1 MRYTERLET
10 KRQPS
15 VYIYRG
21 FHEMQRN
28 LVIVTMMLALV
39 VFGQADGQSTF
50 DESARATAF
59 KNYPKQPIKV
69 IVPFGAGGGSD
80 TFVRILQ
87 KAIEENDLL
96 PQPIVIINVPGAGG
110 TIGSRQVME
119 SKPDGYTLLCLHE
132 GIISAKYAGSADY
145 GPEAFEPVAGT
156 GEVGNVI
163 AVAGN
168 SKYTNLEQLLADAVA
183 RPEEIVF
190 SANIGAPSHF
200 VGLMLESAKPGA
212 RFRYTQ
218 TGGGAKRF
226 AALAG
231 GHIDVS
237 AFSLAEYMQFK
248 SAGLRALAYCSET
261 RHPSAP
267 EIPTA
272 VEQGFDVVTSIMQFW
287 WAPKN
292 TPDETTRVFAK
303 VLEKSMQ
310 TRQVQ
315 EALKAIQTDNV
326 FLAGEQLRRSLIKRE
341 QRFADVAQREL
352 TQTPDFPK
360 LVLGIVAM
368 LSLVVGFQSL
378 TNWKSNSLKHEN
390 AEANQADFSVRPW
403 LAFVSIAGTAVYVLV
418 MQMDWAGF
426 RVSTFM
432 YVFGLGLLLTG
443 LKVKQLPTMVAI
455 ALAMSFG
462 LHFVFTY
469 VFAIVLP

>member
-1 MRYTERLET
+1 
-10 KRQPS
+10 
-15 VYIYRG
+15 
-21 FHEMQRN
+21 MQQN
-28 LVIVTMMLALV
+28 LVIVAMILALI
-39 VFGQADGQSTF
+39 VFGRADGQSTSE
-50 DESARATAF
+50 ESTRSTPETILDH
-59 KNYPKQPIKV
+59 YPEQPIKV

-87 KAIEENDLL
+87 KAIKDNELL
-96 PQPIVIINVPGAGG
+96 PQPIVILNVPGAGG

-119 SKPDGYTLLCLHE
+119 SEPDGYTLLCLHE

-163 AVAGN
+163 AVAGD
-168 SKYTNLEQLLADAVA
+168 SKYTDLEQLLTEAVA
-183 RPEEIVF
+183 RPDEIVF

-200 VGLMLESAKPGA
+200 VGLMLENAKQGA

-248 SAGLRALAYCSET
+248 SAGIRALAYCGQT

-272 VEQGFDVVTSIMQFW
+272 VEQGFDVIASIMQFW

-292 TPDETTRVFAK
+292 TPGEKIRVLAD
-303 VLEKSMQ
+303 VLEKAMQ

-315 EALKAIQTDNV
+315 ETLKAIQTDNV
-326 FLAGEQLRRSLIKRE
+326 FLTGESLQQSLVKRE
-341 QRFADVAQREL
+341 RRFANVAQREL
-352 TQTPDFPK
+352 TQTPNFPI
-360 LVLGIVAM
+360 LVLGIVGI
-368 LSLVVGFQSL
+368 LSLVVAFQTLPS
-378 TNWKSNSLKHEN
+378 WKTTPLKREN
-390 AEANQADFSVRPW
+390 AEAIQAGHSIRPW
-403 LAFVSIAGTAVYVLV
+403 LAFVSMAGTAAYVLV
-418 MQMDWAGF
+418 MQMNWAGF

-432 YVFGLGLLLTG
+432 FIFGLGLLLTG
-443 LKVKQLPTMVAI
+443 RKVKQLPMMLAVALTMS
-455 ALAMSFG
+455 LG
-462 LHFVFTY
+462 LHFVFTN

>member
-1 MRYTERLET
+1 MRYTELFET
-10 KRQPS
+10 TRQPND
-15 VYIYRG
+15 YIYRG

-28 LVIVTMMLALV
+28 LVIVAMFFAMIV
-39 VFGQADGQSTF
+39 VGIADGQSASSTPTTIS
-50 DESARATAF
+50 D
-59 KNYPKQPIKV
+59 NYPEQPIKV

-87 KAIEENDLL
+87 KAIKENELL
-96 PQPIVIINVPGAGG
+96 PQPMVIINVPGAGG

-119 SKPDGYTLLCLHE
+119 SEPDGYTLLCLHE

-163 AVAGN
+163 AVAGD
-168 SKYTNLEQLLADAVA
+168 SKYTNLDQLLTDAVN

-248 SAGLRALAYCSET
+248 SAGLRALAYCTET

-272 VEQGFDVVTSIMQFW
+272 VEQGFDVINSTMQFW

-292 TPDETTRVFAK
+292 TPPEKTRFFAD
-303 VLEKSMQ
+303 VLQKSMQ

-315 EALKAIQTDNV
+315 EALEAIQTDNV
-326 FLAGEQLRRSLIKRE
+326 FLAGDSLRQSLAMRE
-341 QRFADVAQREL
+341 QRFANVAQREL
-352 TQTPDFPK
+352 TKTPDFPK
-360 LVLGIVAM
+360 LVLGIVVL
-368 LSLVVGFQSL
+368 LSLVVCFQTLPNRQTTPS
-378 TNWKSNSLKHEN
+378 KRES
-390 AEANQADFSVRPW
+390 AEATQAGYSNRPW
-403 LAFVSIAGTAVYVLV
+403 LAFVSIVGTAAYVLV
-418 MQMDWAGF
+418 MQMNWVGF
-426 RVSTFM
+426 RVSTF
-432 YVFGLGLLLTG
+432 VFIFGLGLLLTG
-443 LKVKQLPTMVAI
+443 MKVKQLPMTLAI
-455 ALAMSFG
+455 ALAMSLG
-462 LHFVFTY
+462 LHFVFTN

>member
-1 MRYTERLET
+1 
-10 KRQPS
+10 
-15 VYIYRG
+15 
-21 FHEMQRN
+21 
-28 LVIVTMMLALV
+28 MLLSLIS
-39 VFGQADGQSTF
+39 FGPADGQTKS
-50 DESARATAF
+50 ES
-59 KNYPKQPIKV
+59 YPEQPIKV

-96 PQPIVIINVPGAGG
+96 SQPIVIINVPGAGG

-119 SKPDGYTLLCLHE
+119 SEPDGYTLMCLHE
-132 GIISAKYAGSADY
+132 GIISAKYAGSAEY

-163 AVAGN
+163 AVAGD
-168 SKYTNLEQLLADAVA
+168 SKYTNLEQLLTDAAA
-183 RPEEIVF
+183 RPEEVVF

-200 VGLMLESAKPGA
+200 VGLMLEKAKQGA

-272 VEQGFDVVTSIMQFW
+272 VEQGFDVITSIMQFW
-287 WAPKN
+287 WAPKS
-292 TPDETTRVFAK
+292 TPSEKTKVFAD
-303 VLEKSMQ
+303 VLEKSMK
-310 TRQVQ
+310 TKQVQ
-315 EALKAIQTDNV
+315 EALNAIQTDNV
-326 FLAGEQLRRSLIKRE
+326 FLTGEALRGSLVKRE
-341 QRFADVAQREL
+341 QRFANVAQREL
-352 TQTPDFPK
+352 TKTPDFPK
-360 LVLGIVAM
+360 LVLGIVAL
-368 LSLVVGFQSL
+368 LSLVVGFQTL
-378 TNWKSNSLKHEN
+378 TGPNANSDKRDSD
-390 AEANQADFSVRPW
+390 QATQATYSVRPW
-403 LAFVSIAGTAVYVLV
+403 LALASVLGTAVYILA
-418 MQMDWAGF
+418 MQMNWAGF
-426 RVSTFM
+426 RVSTF
-432 YVFGLGLLLTG
+432 VFILGLGLLLTG
-443 LKVKQLPTMVAI
+443 MKAKQLPMILTI
-455 ALAMSFG
+455 SLAMSLG
-462 LHFVFTY
+462 LHFVFTN

>member
-1 MRYTERLET
+1 
-10 KRQPS
+10 
-15 VYIYRG
+15 
-21 FHEMQRN
+21 MQRN
-28 LVIVTMMLALV
+28 PVIVAMLFALIV
-39 VFGQADGQSTF
+39 VGNADGQST
-50 DESARATAF
+50 SATISD
-59 KNYPKQPIKV
+59 NYPEQPIKV

-87 KAIEENDLL
+87 KAIKENDLL
-96 PQPIVIINVPGAGG
+96 SQPLIIINVPGAGG
-110 TIGSRQVME
+110 TIGSRQAME
-119 SKPDGYTLLCLHE
+119 SEPDGYTLLCLHE

-163 AVAGN
+163 AVAAD
-168 SKYTNLEQLLADAVA
+168 SKYTDLDQLLTDAAA

-200 VGLMLESAKPGA
+200 VGLMLENAKQGA

-226 AALAG
+226 AALVG

-248 SAGLRALAYCSET
+248 SAGLRALAYCRET

-272 VEQGFDVVTSIMQFW
+272 VEQGFDVITSIMQFW

-292 TPDETTRVFAK
+292 TPPEKIKVFAD
-303 VLEKSMQ
+303 VLQKSMQ

-315 EALKAIQTDNV
+315 DALKAIQTDGV
-326 FLAGEQLRRSLIKRE
+326 FLTGETLRQSLIERE
-341 QRFADVAQREL
+341 QRFANVAQREL
-352 TQTPDFPK
+352 TETPNFPV
-360 LVLGIVAM
+360 LVLGIVVI
-368 LSLVVGFQSL
+368 LSLVVGFQTLPSQ
-378 TNWKSNSLKHEN
+378 KSSTAKRESSK
-390 AEANQADFSVRPW
+390 AIQTGYSIRPW
-403 LAFVSIAGTAVYVLV
+403 LAFVSIVGTAAYVLV
-418 MQMDWAGF
+418 MQMNWVGF

-432 YVFGLGLLLTG
+432 FIFGLGLLLTSM
-443 LKVKQLPTMVAI
+443 KVKQLPMMLAV
-455 ALAMSFG
+455 ALAMSLG
-462 LHFVFTY
+462 LHFVFTN

>member
-1 MRYTERLET
+1 
-10 KRQPS
+10 
-15 VYIYRG
+15 
-21 FHEMQRN
+21 MQRS
-28 LVIVTMMLALV
+28 LVIVAMMHALV
-39 VFGQADGQSTF
+39 FFGQVDGQSSSEETP
-50 DESARATAF
+50 SSTPATISD
-59 KNYPKQPIKV
+59 NYPDQPIKV

-87 KAIEENDLL
+87 KAIEENEFLT
-96 PQPIVIINVPGAGG
+96 QPIVIINVPGAGG

-119 SKPDGYTLLCLHE
+119 SEPDGYTLLCLHE
-132 GIISAKYAGSADY
+132 GIISAKYAGSAAY

-168 SKYTNLEQLLADAVA
+168 SQYTNLDQLLSDAVA

-200 VGLMLESAKPGA
+200 VGLMLENAKPGA

-272 VEQGFDVVTSIMQFW
+272 AEQGFDVIASIMQFW

-292 TPDETTRVFAK
+292 TPGEKTRIFAE
-303 VLEKSMQ
+303 VLEKSMK

-315 EALKAIQTDNV
+315 EALQAIQTDNV
-326 FLAGEQLRRSLIKRE
+326 FLTGDLLRQSLVERE
-341 QRFADVAQREL
+341 QRFANVAQREL

-368 LSLVVGFQSL
+368 LSLVAAFQTL
-378 TNWKSNSLKHEN
+378 TSSKAAPFEHQN
-390 AEANQADFSVRPW
+390 AEAKQVGYSIRPW
-403 LAFVSIAGTAVYVLV
+403 LAFVSIGASAAYVFV
-418 MQMDWAGF
+418 MQMNWVGF
-426 RVSTFM
+426 RVSTFAFI
-432 YVFGLGLLLTG
+432 FGLGMLLTG
-443 LKVKQLPTMVAI
+443 MKTRQLPMMFAI

-462 LHFVFTY
+462 LHFVFTN